1 MTTKIDKKERFK
13 KIVPKRVESILKS
26 ISLLSN
32 CSNKYNYEYTK
43 EDVDKIFKAITNELN
58 ICKTKF
64 NLEKK
69 DQSKFEL

>member
-1 MTTKIDKKERFK
+1 MSKKIEKQERFK

-43 EDVDKIFKAITNELN
+43 EDVDKIFKAINDEVNLCKSKFKIEN
-58 ICKTKF
+58 KEKTKF
-64 NLEKK
+64 
-69 DQSKFEL
+69 EL